1 MIFYFSGTGNSKWIA
16 EQIAKAQNEVLVFM
30 PNAIRDGIEEFVLAD
45 DEKVGFVFPVYSWGP
60 PLSVLRFLDW
70 ITLSNYH
77 SQYVFFVCSCGYDTG
92 LTEELFRRAL
102 SRKGME
108 CNAGFSVAMPN
119 NYVLLP
125 GFDVD
130 KKELEK
136 KKLDEAVGR
145 VEEIN
150 DSITGKKI
158 GFHCNEGSFP
168 WFKTKVLNPLFNRFM
183 TSAKPFYATDDCIG
197 CKRCER
203 ICPVGNVVMI
213 GWRPVWGMDCTSCLA
228 CYHVCPKHAVQ
239 YGRRTKRKGQY
250 LNPNV
255 SISHEAA
262 AQ

>member
-77 SQYVFFVCSCGYDTG
+77 SQYVFFVCSCGDDTG
-92 LTEELFRRAL
+92 LTEELFRRTL

-255 SISHEAA
+255 SISHEAG

>member
-70 ITLSNYH
+70 VTLSNYH
-77 SQYVFFVCSCGYDTG
+77 SQYVFFVCSCGDDTG
-92 LTEELFRRAL
+92 LTEELFSRAL

-136 KKLDEAVGR
+136 KAEENKDLLSGIKEVLGDKVKDVKISSRLVDDPVCLSSEEGMSFEMEKVLSAMPEGNPYGMKASR
-145 VEEIN
+145 ILEIN
-150 DSITGKKI
+150 PNHEIFNALQKVYEQDKDAVKDYADLLYDQALLIEGFPIENPTEFSKKI
-158 GFHCNEGSFP
+158 CD
-168 WFKTKVLNPLFNRFM
+168 FM
-183 TSAKPFYATDDCIG
+183 VKASK
-197 CKRCER
+197 
-203 ICPVGNVVMI
+203 
-213 GWRPVWGMDCTSCLA
+213 
-228 CYHVCPKHAVQ
+228 
-239 YGRRTKRKGQY
+239 
-250 LNPNV
+250 
-255 SISHEAA
+255 
-262 AQ
+262 

>member
-77 SQYVFFVCSCGYDTG
+77 SQYVFFVCSCGDDTG

-136 KKLDEAVGR
+136 KKLDEA
-145 VEEIN
+145 
-150 DSITGKKI
+150 S
-158 GFHCNEGSFP
+158 
-168 WFKTKVLNPLFNRFM
+168 W
-183 TSAKPFYATDDCIG
+183 
-197 CKRCER
+197 
-203 ICPVGNVVMI
+203 
-213 GWRPVWGMDCTSCLA
+213 
-228 CYHVCPKHAVQ
+228 Q
-239 YGRRTKRKGQY
+239 GRRD
-250 LNPNV
+250 
-255 SISHEAA
+255 
-262 AQ
+262 